1 MILSSLKKQ
10 YGFFFKSCSYICRK
24 GHNEQWLRC
33 LRTFYLHQNMFMIV
47 IIRALLFMMQ
57 KRRFLNLEV
66 ALFFLLLQKS
76 CFNFR
81 KYYYTH
87 IVKPMCAKYNVSNN
101 IWMQQ
106 IQGIQLQRDELL
118 KRWSY
123 FHSCLLWK
131 HEIGALYKRKE
142 KERKVSRIR

>member
-1 MILSSLKKQ
+1 MHCFYWCKK
-10 YGFFFKSCSYICRK
+10 
-24 GHNEQWLRC
+24 
-33 LRTFYLHQNMFMIV
+33 
-47 IIRALLFMMQ
+47 
-57 KRRFLNLEV
+57 RFLNLEV
-66 ALFFLLLQKS
+66 ALFFFLLQKS

-131 HEIGALYKRKE
+131 HEIGALYKRKSKNESSAERRERVE
-142 KERKVSRIR
+142 KERKKKEKNWLVMEYIRDYFFKRKSKINIFQIIFGFLPI